1 MHLFAFGEKNSLIL
15 IVVFLS
21 VFPFGYIHLK
31 ICTDSGLEEV

>member
-15 IVVFLS
+15 IVVLS